1 MGSIPCLGT
10 KMQHAEKCVMAERP
24 KKKKKTLLLN
34 ALKLLVHLS
43 PPQTCEFWKK
53 KLDFDLSLVSRIMS
67 NTIGTKSLMNES
79 I

>member
-1 MGSIPCLGT
+1 
-10 KMQHAEKCVMAERP
+10 MQSSVSWPKDQ

-43 PPQTCEFWKK
+43 LPQTSEFWKK
-53 KLDFDLSLVSRIMS
+53 ELDFDLSLISRIMS
-67 NTIGTKSLMNES
+67 NTIGTKSLLNKS